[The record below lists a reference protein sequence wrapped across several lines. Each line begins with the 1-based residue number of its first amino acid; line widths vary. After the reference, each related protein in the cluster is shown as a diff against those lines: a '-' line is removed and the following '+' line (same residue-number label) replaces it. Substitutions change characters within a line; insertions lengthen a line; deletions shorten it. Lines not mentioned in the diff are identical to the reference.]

1 MGVGGHSPEVL
12 GVLYQGEPGAYSEE
26 AAQQLFPGIPATG
39 RPTFAAAFA
48 GLGSGRAA
56 VLPVE
61 NSLGG
66 VVQEVSDLLWA
77 HPEVLVSRE
86 HFLAVRHQLLAATS
100 APVRRVLSHPQ
111 ALAQCAGFLADRGI
125 EPVPHPDTAG
135 AARWVAEHQLPGE
148 AAIASAAAAARYRL
162 QVVAEDI
169 ADRPSNRTRFLVCA
183 PGTLQLAPPAL
194 PAKLSLGFVTA
205 HRPGALAAVLLE
217 CSQRGLNLSRLDSR
231 PIPDLPFE
239 YRFYADL
246 ELEPGQD
253 CAPLLAALG
262 RLTSELRV
270 FGLYARALTA

>member
-1 MGVGGHSPEVL
+1 MGVGGQAPELVE
-12 GVLYQGEPGAYSEE
+12 VLYQGEPGAYSEE
-26 AAQQLFPGIPATG
+26 AAQRLFPGVPATG

-48 GLGSGRAA
+48 GLGAGRAA

-77 HPEVLVSRE
+77 HPEVLVSGE
-86 HFLAVRHQLLAATS
+86 HFLPVCHQLLAPSS
-100 APVRRVLSHPQ
+100 APVRRALSHPQ
-111 ALAQCAGFLADRGI
+111 ALAQCAGFLATRGI

-135 AARWVAEHQLPGE
+135 AARWVAEHEVPGE
-148 AAIASAAAAARYRL
+148 AAIASAAAAARYGL

-169 ADRPSNRTRFLVCA
+169 ADRPSNRTRFLVCG
-183 PGTLQLAPPAL
+183 PGTLRLAPPAL
-194 PAKLSLGFVTA
+194 PVKLSLGFVTA

-217 CSQRGLNLSRLDSR
+217 CSRRGLNLSRLDSR

-253 CAPLLAALG
+253 CSQLIAALLL
-262 RLTSELRV
+262 LTSELRV
-270 FGLYARALTA
+270 FGLYPRAPTA

>member
-1 MGVGGHSPEVL
+1 MGVGGHPGEVL
-12 GVLYQGEPGAYSEE
+12 EVLYQGEPGAYSEE
-26 AAQQLFPGIPATG
+26 AAQRLFPGIPATG

-48 GLGSGRAA
+48 GIESGRAA

-77 HPEVLVSRE
+77 HPEVVVLGE
-86 HFLAVRHQLLAATS
+86 HFLPVRHLLLTATA
-100 APVRRVLSHPQ
+100 APVRRALSHPQ
-111 ALAQCAGFLADRGI
+111 ALAQCAGFLAARRI
-125 EPVPHPDTAG
+125 EPVPHSDTAG
-135 AARWVAEHQLPGE
+135 AARWVSEHRLPGD
-148 AAIASAAAAARYRL
+148 AAIASAAAAARYGL

-169 ADRPSNRTRFLVCA
+169 ADRNSNRTRFLVCA
-183 PGTLQLAPPAL
+183 PGSLRLLPAAL

-246 ELEPGQD
+246 ELGPGED
-253 CAPLLAALG
+253 CSPLLTALAAI
-262 RLTSELRV
+262 TAELRV
-270 FGLYARALTA
+270 FGLYPRAPSS